1 MSVSIPPLF
10 PRAED
15 THKSDYG
22 RVFVLAGSQGMIGA
36 AFLTTEAALRSG
48 AGYVRLGLPWRLSAL
63 AASHPNLMCALTSA
77 LPDTEEGTLS
87 LTAKPK
93 ILAASEGYDVF
104 AAGPGLSQN
113 PQTQSMLYQLLPEL
127 NHALVLDADCL
138 NALSKKPEVIE
149 TLPRDLGLPIFTP
162 HPGEFARLIGAERPP
177 IEQLLREQAARDFA
191 AKYNVVM
198 VLKGHNTVVSDGTQ
212 VYVNKTGNPGMA
224 TAGTGDVL
232 TGCIAAL
239 RGQGYDSFEAA
250 VLGVYLHG
258 LAGDMAR
265 DELGEWGMTANDVF
279 RWLPYAFKKHFKDA
293 PPEPLAKAT
302 D

>member
-1 MSVSIPPLF
+1 MSIPIPILSLRE
-10 PRAED
+10 PD

-22 RVFVLAGSQGMIGA
+22 KVFVLAGSQGMVGA

-63 AASHPNLMCALTSA
+63 ASSHPNLICALTSA
-77 LPDTEEGTLS
+77 LPDTEDGALS

-93 ILAASEGYDVF
+93 ILDAAKGYDVF

-113 PQTQSMLYQLLPEL
+113 PQTQQMLYQLLPEL
-127 NHALVLDADCL
+127 DHALVLDADCL
-138 NALSKKPEVIE
+138 NAIAKKPDVIP
-149 TLPRDLGLPIFTP
+149 TLHRDRGLPIFTP
-162 HPGEFARLIGAERPP
+162 HPGEFARLTGEERPP
-177 IEQLLREQAARDFA
+177 FEQLLREQAARDFA
-191 AKYNVVM
+191 AKHHVVM
-198 VLKGHNTVVSDGTQ
+198 VLKGHHTVVSDGKR
-212 VYVNKTGNPGMA
+212 VYVNKTGNAGMA

-239 RGQGYDSFEAA
+239 RGQGFDSFDAA

-265 DELGEWGMTANDVF
+265 DEMGEWGMTANDVF
-279 RWLPYAFKKHFKDA
+279 RWLPYAFKKHFEDTPTPPA
-293 PPEPLAKAT
+293 PT
-302 D
+302 Q